1 MRYQEAY
8 DLIDVGIT
16 EAEINFPVSP
26 AMKEI
31 FFDQSVEEVGM
42 RYVRKRDMESF
53 TTSSKE
59 YVFTNTNITDQI
71 IKVELDGADVPF
83 VDEST
88 IISTSSDDDVSRIG
102 FYLKTDASSGS
113 ITTVSSASSAQITS
127 TAHGLD
133 TGDYVVFSEIQ
144 GVILSKVSA
153 LNDKRLAITKVDD
166 DNFTVAVDTTSYS
179 AHTASTG
186 VWNEDTKKIH
196 FTKTPDSGDT
206 LKVYYYAKPQPKN
219 NIRSRIDLPNQ
230 LIPAVIHRTLAH
242 FLNIGGKLQLGS
254 GHNGLAEKLEDEY
267 VRVSRAREAMPH
279 LIPNPMQVFTTTRSG
294 SLGSLTGVDNG

>member
-8 DLIDVGIT
+8 DLIDIGIT
-16 EAEINFPVSP
+16 EAEISFPISP
-26 AMKEI
+26 AIKEI
-31 FFDQSVEEVGM
+31 FFDQSVEEVGL
-42 RYVRKRDMESF
+42 RNVRKRDMESF
-53 TTSSKE
+53 TASAKE
-59 YVFTNTNITDQI
+59 YVFTNANVTEQI

-102 FYLKTDASSGS
+102 FYLKTGVSSGS
-113 ITTVSSASSAQITS
+113 ITTVTIASPSQITS
-127 TAHGLD
+127 TSHGLS
-133 TGDYVVFSEIQ
+133 TGDYVVFSEIR
-144 GVILSKVSA
+144 GVILSKVSP
-153 LNDKRLAITKVDD
+153 LNGKMFAVTKVDD
-166 DNFTVAVDTTSYS
+166 DNFTVAVDTTSHS
-179 AHTASTG
+179 AHTSSTG

-196 FTKTPDSGDT
+196 LTKTPESGDT

-242 FLNIGGKLQLGS
+242 FLNISGKLQFGS
-254 GHNGLAEKLEDEY
+254 GHNGLAEKLEADY
-267 VRVSRAREAMPH
+267 IKVSRTREAMPH
-279 LIPNPMQVFTTTRSG
+279 LVPNPMQVFTTTRSG